1 VLLSIWSEA
10 ATRPERY
17 LGVDGKV
24 YYSEELEVGYRWY
37 QAQDITPL
45 FPFGFGLSY
54 TTFALDQFSVTTPT
68 IAPGDSVSLQ
78 VRVTNTGDRE
88 GAEVAQAYVAYP
100 AELGEPP
107 KQLRA
112 FQKATLQPAES
123 QTVDLTLNPRAL
135 AVWNTES
142 GDWVVNAGTYTILV
156 GTSSADTPLAA
167 TVTVE

>member
-1 VLLSIWSEA
+1 M
-10 ATRPERY
+10 
-17 LGVDGKV
+17 
-24 YYSEELEVGYRWY
+24 
-37 QAQDITPL
+37 
-45 FPFGFGLSY
+45 
-54 TTFALDQFSVTTPT
+54 
-68 IAPGDSVSLQ
+68 SLQ

-100 AELGEPP
+100 VELGEPP

-112 FQKATLQPAES
+112 FQKVTLRPAES

-142 GDWVVNAGTYTILV
+142 GDWVVHPGTYRILL
-156 GTSSADTPLAA
+156 GTSSADTPLEA